1 MKFEELPLE
10 FPCEQLYWE
19 APTVF
24 AWASC
29 PYQSPPRGVP
39 TMPTLRALL
48 NKETD
53 IASSLKPLDDLSKR
67 LLTRSLGRCL
77 ESIQVQME
85 SGVYNVLWEDSSGRA
100 VTTATRARISRSIML
115 VCDHTWK
122 NVSQGSNL
130 RSALRIA
137 IATHY
142 SHIYAAGRLTGIIT
156 RIARRRAAEAD
167 SSFGGNHYNLPNT
180 TEGVTRENAHE
191 DVFIKT
197 AFQEDPRNIRELMW
211 HSTQVIFLQRRHPFN
226 SPHEPLS
233 VFLAGISLWAFLK
246 YFNPEGCQ
254 PEADISVQLDEP
266 YFGTQQDVQYALQE
280 WIDKGGKTYL
290 DGIGNVRSSD
300 APRRMLE
307 LCIDMTKR
315 LKVWKMA
322 LKVSE
327 IFSRLLQREDQE
339 RDGESTAM
347 TMYTS

>member
-10 FPCEQLYWE
+10 LPSEQLYWE

-39 TMPTLRALL
+39 TMPTLRAML

-53 IASSLKPLDDLSKR
+53 IASSLRPLDDLSKR
-67 LLTRSLGRCL
+67 LLTRCLGRCL

-85 SGVYNVLWEDSSGRA
+85 SAVYNVLWEDSSGRA
-100 VTTATRARISRSIML
+100 VTTATRSRISRSIMS
-115 VCDHTWK
+115 VCDHSWE

-142 SHIYAAGRLTGIIT
+142 SHMFAAGRLTGLIT
-156 RIARRRAAEAD
+156 RVARRRAAEAD
-167 SSFGGNHYNLPNT
+167 PSHAGNPFNLQNAM
-180 TEGVTRENAHE
+180 EGVMRDGTQE
-191 DVFIKT
+191 DAFIKT
-197 AFQEDPRNIRELMW
+197 AFQEDPRSLRELMW
-211 HSTQVIFLQRRHPFN
+211 HATQVIFLQRRHPFN

-246 YFNPEGCQ
+246 YFNPESSD
-254 PEADISVQLDEP
+254 PEVDISVQLDEP
-266 YFGTQQDVQYALQE
+266 YFGSQPDAQEALQA
-280 WIDKGGKTYL
+280 WIAKGGKTYL
-290 DGIGNVRSSD
+290 DGIGNVRSPD
-300 APRRMLE
+300 APRRILE
-307 LCIDMTKR
+307 VCIDMTKR

-327 IFSRLLQREDQE
+327 IFARLLQREDQE
-339 RDGESTAM
+339 RDGDPSVMNIYA
-347 TMYTS
+347 S